1 MMEEEHRHEER
12 LHRQKERELE
22 REKKAE
28 DRRRKQWEE
37 YEKCI
42 ERRAEEESYDLSCE
56 EPDFHQK
63 PRKHRHHHKERAY
76 SVEPEV
82 DDDEDI
88 DLYQMEIDEE
98 WALDYDFVAPFN
110 QMDEDEFVN
119 EVENDLFAEPIK
131 KKKQPVKKP
140 IEETNRTP
148 SSPWMNLATIDEYEN
163 DENDINFDVDKNFK
177 FRMPTGENYQGR
189 DVKFNVQLP

>member
-1 MMEEEHRHEER
+1 
-12 LHRQKERELE
+12 
-22 REKKAE
+22 
-28 DRRRKQWEE
+28 
-37 YEKCI
+37 
-42 ERRAEEESYDLSCE
+42 
-56 EPDFHQK
+56 
-63 PRKHRHHHKERAY
+63 
-76 SVEPEV
+76 
-82 DDDEDI
+82 
-88 DLYQMEIDEE
+88 MEIDEE

-110 QMDEDEFVN
+110 QVDEDEFVN

>member
-22 REKKAE
+22 REKKTE

-76 SVEPEV
+76 SVEPEI

-110 QMDEDEFVN
+110 QVDEDEFVN

>member
-22 REKKAE
+22 REKKTE

-56 EPDFHQK
+56 EPDFHHK

-76 SVEPEV
+76 SVEPEI

-110 QMDEDEFVN
+110 QVDEDEFVN

>member
-76 SVEPEV
+76 SVEPEI